1 MAALAVV
8 ALRLPGRR
16 AWHWDG
22 AVAVLC
28 MTGCAIVAFIPPAYF
43 AGISTTRHMVGT
55 NLATALAL
63 LISLALAVS
72 LIYHAVAREPKTA
85 AVPAIP
91 ELAQRAGEA
100 RQKVVLW
107 RGLGFMSR
115 ATAVQ
120 KVLGGF
126 LAGLWPR
133 PSAGWC
139 HWW

>member
-1 MAALAVV
+1 HGTGGAAVCGM
-8 ALRLPGRR
+8 P
-16 AWHWDG
+16 
-22 AVAVLC
+22 
-28 MTGCAIVAFIPPAYF
+28 GCAIAASTRPAYF

-72 LIYHAVAREPKTA
+72 LIYHALAREPKTA